1 MKYIKKLVDEIDEE
15 ICGAKEYAEMYV
27 DHKSRGNGSWAS
39 RFKQMS
45 NDELSHAMTL
55 HDYAV
60 EEIGRISSVFKAPA
74 EMQEAWDKSHVAY
87 VEKVAWVKQMLSM

>member
-27 DHKSRGNGSWAS
+27 EQKAKGNSSWAS

-45 NDELSHAMTL
+45 NDELSHAMAL
-55 HDYAV
+55 HDYAT
-60 EEIGRISSVFKAPA
+60 EEIVRLNQVFKAPA
-74 EMQEAWDKSHVAY
+74 EMQEAWDKSHVDY